1 MDDDARWSAL
11 LRPRSAEALV
21 GGLALLFL
29 LALAGIM
36 PAQNDTWWNLAAGR
50 QIVSSGAVDL
60 VDHFSWTARGH
71 YWSNHEWL
79 AQVLFY
85 CAHAIGG
92 MPLLTAV
99 AMLFVWIA
107 VLLVWRLM
115 AGPPLLRALLL
126 FLLCSLLVTEFSV
139 RPKVVTLAAV
149 ALTGSLLVAR
159 RYLWL
164 PALFAVWANM
174 HGAVALGIVMLAAGC
189 AEALIH
195 DRPRLRRLLLASVLA
210 GAATACTPLGFSL
223 ADDVVLSLRRPDYAY
238 VIEWQPAGVEP
249 WTWTLFGLV
258 AALVTLTWRFRTAV
272 DERERVLVY
281 LSAALLPLALRYSRN
296 IPPFTIVAVP
306 LLSSLLL
313 RVSGAAGLF
322 RSGRPR
328 ARPLVVPLV
337 TAAAVGAGAVAYAW
351 AVRLPRLEWDPLPA
365 AAANAIRAC
374 PTPIYNHFD
383 NGGPIIW
390 FVPSQPVFID
400 SRQHPYPA
408 AFIVRHF
415 GVEESGD
422 YRPLFAQY
430 GIRCAVLPPESRV
443 SQALRRNG
451 WTAMY
456 ADSTWVVL
464 AH

>member
-1 MDDDARWSAL
+1 MDDDAHWSAL

-21 GGLALLFL
+21 GSLAVLFL

-50 QIVSSGAVDL
+50 DIVTSRAVDL

-85 CAHAIGG
+85 GAYALGG

-99 AMLFVWIA
+99 AMLFVWVA

-126 FLLCSLLVTEFSV
+126 FVSCSLFVTEFSV

-149 ALTGSLLVAR
+149 ALTASLLVSR
-159 RYLWL
+159 RYVWL
-164 PALFAVWANM
+164 PAVFAVWANM
-174 HGAVALGIVMLAAGC
+174 HGAVALGVVMLGAAC

-195 DRPRLRRLLLASVLA
+195 DRSRLPRLLLASVLA

-223 ADDVVLSLRRPDYAY
+223 VDDVVLSLRRPDYAY
-238 VIEWQPAGVEP
+238 VTEWQPAGVEP
-249 WTWTLFGLV
+249 WTWTLFVLV
-258 AALVTLTWRFRTAV
+258 AALAVLACWFRTAV

-306 LLSSLLL
+306 LLSTLLL
-313 RVSGAAGLF
+313 RVNGTREAPQERQATRATARRASRDRHRRGGDGRRVRVGDSAAEARSGIRFRPPLQRRSPPVQPRSTTTSTTAVRSSGSYHLSRCSSTAASIRIPRRSSSATSRWKNRATTGRSSGSTASGAPSCR
-322 RSGRPR
+322 RS
-328 ARPLVVPLV
+328 
-337 TAAAVGAGAVAYAW
+337 
-351 AVRLPRLEWDPLPA
+351 
-365 AAANAIRAC
+365 
-374 PTPIYNHFD
+374 
-383 NGGPIIW
+383 
-390 FVPSQPVFID
+390 
-400 SRQHPYPA
+400 
-408 AFIVRHF
+408 
-415 GVEESGD
+415 
-422 YRPLFAQY
+422 
-430 GIRCAVLPPESRV
+430 
-443 SQALRRNG
+443 RR
-451 WTAMY
+451 
-456 ADSTWVVL
+456 
-464 AH
+464 

>member
-1 MDDDARWSAL
+1 MDDDAHWSAL

-21 GGLALLFL
+21 GSLAVLFL

-50 QIVSSGAVDL
+50 DIVTSRAVDL

-85 CAHAIGG
+85 GAYALGG

-99 AMLFVWIA
+99 AMLFVWVA

-126 FLLCSLLVTEFSV
+126 FVSCSLFVTEFSV

-149 ALTGSLLVAR
+149 ALTASLLVSR
-159 RYLWL
+159 RYVWL
-164 PALFAVWANM
+164 PAVFAVWANM
-174 HGAVALGIVMLAAGC
+174 HGAVALGVVMLGAAC

-195 DRPRLRRLLLASVLA
+195 DRSRLLGLLLASVLA

-223 ADDVVLSLRRPDYAY
+223 VDDVVLSLRRPDYAY
-238 VIEWQPAGVEP
+238 VTEWQPAGVEP
-249 WTWTLFGLV
+249 WTWTLFVLV
-258 AALVTLTWRFRTAV
+258 AALAVLACWFRTAV

-306 LLSSLLL
+306 LLSTLLL
-313 RVSGAAGLF
+313 RVNGIARLL
-322 RSGRPR
+322 RSGKPR
-328 ARPLVVPLV
+328 ARPLAVPLV
-337 TAAAVGAGAVAYAW
+337 IATAVAATAVGYAW
-351 AVRLPRLEWDPLPA
+351 ATRLPRLEWDPLPPTVA
-365 AAANAIRAC
+365 EAIAAC
-374 PTPIYNHFD
+374 PAPIYNHFD

-408 AFIVRHF
+408 SFIVRHF
-415 GVEESGD
+415 EVEESGD
-422 YRPLFAQY
+422 YRTLFGQY
-430 GIRCAVLPPESRV
+430 GIRCAVLPPESKV
-443 SQALRRNG
+443 TQALLRDG
-451 WTAMY
+451 WRAMY
-456 ADSTWVVL
+456 AGSAWVVL
-464 AH
+464 AP